1 VEIPT
6 DARRAIS
13 KETTTEK
20 EETEDTMITVVKTK
34 KVVSLRGESAT
45 KWRKNYPKLLRRTL
59 RTRELKRKTR
69 KLSVFGSTRSPLTIT
84 RERRLSYVGSSSATV
99 SAKMS
104 LASCRMTHSSQ
115 TRRNNLWS
123 CRLSSVKLSRST
135 RTQVSTPSC
144 ARRLFASS
152 FL

>member
-1 VEIPT
+1 MEIPT
-6 DARRAIS
+6 VARRAIS
-13 KETTTEK
+13 KETTEK
-20 EETEDTMITVVKTK
+20 EGTEDTMSTVVKTR

-45 KWRKNYPKLLRRTL
+45 KWRKNYPKLPRRTL
-59 RTRELKRKTR
+59 RTQELKRKTR

-84 RERRLSYVGSSSATV
+84 RERRPSYVDSSSVTV

-123 CRLSSVKLSRST
+123 CRLSSVKLSQST
-135 RTQVSTPSC
+135 RTQVSTLSC
-144 ARRLFASS
+144 ARRSSASS